1 MAVMKGNQM
10 CKQVLKMW
18 WLLYSHVHIENHE
31 GTDEE
36 LIQYSL
42 RVSRE
47 ATEENTQDQT
57 SAMNSP
63 GREAW
68 KGHSKGMAAWSKT

>member
-1 MAVMKGNQM
+1 M
-10 CKQVLKMW
+10 
-18 WLLYSHVHIENHE
+18 HIENHE

-68 KGHSKGMAAWSKT
+68 KGHSKGMAA